1 MDRSKRKIILSCIS
15 LCTFPG
21 AIALLINKLDEDCAD
36 VVNLEGYKGKIE
48 IDDSNVASGT
58 DIGSTTNSEALKS
71 TNNKE
76 VAIARCESKVPLVYS
91 AKYNFKL
98 LAFEKLHSFDSKK
111 YAKIAN
117 TLIKEKKRTSSEF
130 HNPEEL
136 KRALLL
142 KVHTKDYLDSLS
154 DSRVLSR
161 ILEVPILS
169 LVPSPILDWRL
180 LFPMRLA
187 SGGSLKACREAM
199 KNGLA
204 INIGGGYHHADRN
217 KGGGFCV
224 YCDGPISLKVMKEEG
239 LIKRALIVDT
249 DAHQGNGFA
258 NVARNERF
266 LSVLDFFDESV
277 YPYPKVDEDFSVPLP
292 RCTDGPKYLSEL
304 KRMLPFVLDKIEP
317 DLVFYNAGSD
327 VLVTDP
333 LATLRLT
340 VDDMVRRDLYVVTEC
355 RKRSIPLAMALAG
368 GYGPESAIAHTKSI
382 KTLLETFDPV

>member
-1 MDRSKRKIILSCIS
+1 MDRSKRRLILSGIWLS
-15 LCTFPG
+15 TFSG
-21 AIALLINKLDEDCAD
+21 AIAYLLSKLDEDCAD
-36 VVNLEGYKGKIE
+36 VVDLQGYETKIAN
-48 IDDSNVASGT
+48 DDSIAVSGT
-58 DIGSTTNSEALKS
+58 DIGSTNASESFKLPL
-71 TNNKE
+71 NNP
-76 VAIARCESKVPLVYS
+76 AAGARCESKVPLIYS
-91 AKYNFKL
+91 TKYNFKL

-117 TLIKEKKRTSSEF
+117 TLIKEKRRVTSEF

-136 KRALLL
+136 NRELLL
-142 KVHTKDYLDSLS
+142 KVHTKAYLDSLS
-154 DSRVLSR
+154 DSRLLSR

-169 LVPSPILDWRL
+169 LVPGPILDWRL

-187 SGGSLKACREAM
+187 SGGSLRACREAL
-199 KNGLA
+199 KTGLA
-204 INIGGGYHHADRN
+204 INVGGGYHHADRN
-217 KGGGFCV
+217 RGGGFCV

-258 NVARNERF
+258 NVAKTEKF
-266 LSVLDFFDESV
+266 LTVLDFFDESV
-277 YPYPKVDEDFSVPLP
+277 YPYPKVEEDFSVPLP
-292 RCTDGPKYLSEL
+292 RCTNGAKYLSEL
-304 KRMLPFVLDKIEP
+304 KSMLPFVLDKVEP

-340 VDDMVRRDLYVVTEC
+340 VDDMVSRDLYVVTEC
-355 RKRSIPLAMALAG
+355 RRRNIPLAMALAG

-382 KTLLETFDPV
+382 KTILDTFDPI

>member
-1 MDRSKRKIILSCIS
+1 MDRSKRRLILSCIS
-15 LCTFPG
+15 LSTFSG
-21 AIALLINKLDEDCAD
+21 VIAYLINKLDEDCAD
-36 VVNLEGYKGKIE
+36 VVELQGYERKIE
-48 IDDSNVASGT
+48 NDDSIPGSGT
-58 DIGSTTNSEALKS
+58 DIGSTTASESFKPPL
-71 TNNKE
+71 NKAA
-76 VAIARCESKVPLVYS
+76 VIPRCKYKVPLVYS
-91 AKYNFKL
+91 TKYNFKL

-117 TLIKEKKRTSSEF
+117 TLIKEKKRVISEF
-130 HNPEEL
+130 HIPEEL
-136 KRALLL
+136 NRELLL
-142 KVHTKDYLDSLS
+142 KVHTKAYLDSLS
-154 DSRVLSR
+154 DSRLLSR

-169 LVPSPILDWRL
+169 LVPGPILDWRL

-187 SGGSLKACREAM
+187 SGGSLKACREAL
-199 KNGLA
+199 KTGLA

-224 YCDGPISLKVMKEEG
+224 YCDGPISLKIMKEEG

-258 NVARNERF
+258 NVARTEKF
-266 LSVLDFFDESV
+266 LTVLDFFDESI

-292 RCTDGPKYLSEL
+292 RCTDGQKYLGEL
-304 KRMLPFVLDKIEP
+304 KNMLPFVLDKVEP

-340 VDDMVRRDLYVVTEC
+340 VDDMVNRDLYVVTEC
-355 RKRSIPLAMALAG
+355 RKRKIPLAMALAG

-382 KTLLETFDPV
+382 KALLETFDPV